1 MIIDMTL
8 ELENIQFIISI
19 VTLLGFIFIAYR
31 TFRDPDIQADK
42 SISLLKDQLQYERR
56 ITDKSLETQQNCLHS
71 LEMKVQLQNEAIAGL
86 SDTVIK
92 LQTIIEERVP
102 KK

>member
-19 VTLLGFIFIAYR
+19 VTLLGFFFIAYR

-42 SISLLKDQLQYERR
+42 SIALLKDQLRYERE
-56 ITDKSLETQQNCLHS
+56 ITDRSLEIQKNCLHT
-71 LEMKVQLQNEAIAGL
+71 LEVKVESQNKAVVGIGE
-86 SDTVIK
+86 TVMK
-92 LQTIIEERVP
+92 LQTIIEERIP
-102 KK
+102 RK